1 MKINKKIYNIKTFYK
16 IKYMNTFNNILI
28 TGGCGFIGS
37 NFINYMVVQY
47 PDINFYNVDK
57 MDYCSSHDY
66 INVGDSRNYYFY
78 KCNINDAN
86 FITHILIKNN
96 IDSIIHFAAQSD
108 VDTSFDNCKKFIKD
122 NVMGTYNLLEC
133 SRQYGKIKR
142 FIHISTDEVYGQVME
157 NETACTE
164 ESILK
169 PSNPY
174 SASKAAAEMFVK
186 SYYFSHNVPIIITRG
201 NNGYGPNQYPEKL
214 IPKFVKFLLE
224 NQKMTIHGDGT
235 SRRNFIHSYDIS
247 TAIETILF
255 QGEIGEVYNIGTE
268 NEHSVLEISKMLIEL
283 IKPTEKWEDWIIFS
297 KNRPF
302 NDCNYIV
309 DVSKLHNLGW
319 KPIINFKKGLSD
331 TIESY
336 LKKFND
342 NKKYN

>member
-1 MKINKKIYNIKTFYK
+1 
-16 IKYMNTFNNILI
+16 
-28 TGGCGFIGS
+28 
-37 NFINYMVVQY
+37 
-47 PDINFYNVDK
+47 
-57 MDYCSSHDY
+57 
-66 INVGDSRNYYFY
+66 
-78 KCNINDAN
+78 
-86 FITHILIKNN
+86 
-96 IDSIIHFAAQSD
+96 
-108 VDTSFDNCKKFIKD
+108 
-122 NVMGTYNLLEC
+122 
-133 SRQYGKIKR
+133 
-142 FIHISTDEVYGQVME
+142 
-157 NETACTE
+157 
-164 ESILK
+164 
-169 PSNPY
+169 
-174 SASKAAAEMFVK
+174 MFVK

-214 IPKFVKFLLE
+214 IPKFAKFLLE

-247 TAIETILF
+247 TAIETIF
-255 QGEIGEVYNIGTE
+255 FKGKIGEVYNIGTE

-319 KPIINFKKGLSD
+319 KPIINFKKGLSH

-342 NKKYN
+342 NKKITNTKMNK